1 MKIRLLTSLGHIDRT
16 YNVGDEYECSAAE
29 AARHVAAGNGEYIR
43 DVKIE
48 RAVKASKTE
57 KAVK

>member
-16 YNVGDEYECSAAE
+16 YNVGDEYECSAEE
-29 AARHVAAGNGEYIR
+29 AARHVEAGNGEYIR
-43 DVKIE
+43 EAKIE
-48 RAVKASKTE
+48 RAVKAPKAE

>member
-16 YNVGDEYECSAAE
+16 YNVGDEYECSADE

-43 DVKIE
+43 EAKVE
-48 RAVKASKTE
+48 RAVKAPKAE

>member
-1 MKIRLLTSLGHIDRT
+1 MKIRLLTSLGHVDRT
-16 YNVGDEYECSAAE
+16 YDAGDEYECSAEE

-43 DVKIE
+43 SAPVE
-48 RAVKASKTE
+48 RAVKSPKVE

>member
-1 MKIRLLTSLGHIDRT
+1 MKIKLLTSLGHVDRT
-16 YNVGDEYECSAAE
+16 YNAGDEYECSADE

-43 DVKIE
+43 EAKVE
-48 RAVKASKTE
+48 RAVKTPKAE